1 MAACN
6 ECAGAIK
13 ILLSNNADVTV
24 SNNGEETALVRA
36 SRRGYVTSV
45 DLLLAASPSM
55 ESLSSEIERM
65 ELEQYF
71 YLALIAAA
79 GQGHTEVVTRFLD
92 SGIDVN
98 LNLDAD
104 YGEFPE
110 LCAFVSRNTSI
121 LTAFKWISSF
131 I

>member
-13 ILLSNNADVTV
+13 ILLSNDADVTV

-104 YGEFPE
+104 YGELGP
-110 LCAFVSRNTSI
+110 T
-121 LTAFKWISSF
+121 
-131 I
+131 